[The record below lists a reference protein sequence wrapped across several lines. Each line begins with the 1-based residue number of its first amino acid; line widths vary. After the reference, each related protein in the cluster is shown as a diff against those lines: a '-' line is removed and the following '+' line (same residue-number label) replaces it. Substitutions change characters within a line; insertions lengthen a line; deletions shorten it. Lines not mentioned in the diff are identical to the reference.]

1 MKRACR
7 HLANLAGRI
16 RFPMIQLQLLP
27 IFLSI
32 FLTSM
37 GHQSH
42 PINNT
47 NTIYLKILAIQLLN
61 YLTRIFSSLSVAC
74 TNLVAGE
81 ALSFEYWC
89 TFWLLPDGQIDL
101 SQKIAKCTSK
111 RSGSPTCKTI
121 FDQFDLNFLL
131 IERHFTCDVSYLI
144 VQHKITRRQT
154 NGLNVGI
161 EFCLL
166 LDFDHSNVV
175 EKDLIVVIFM
185 L

>member
-1 MKRACR
+1 MRRACR
-7 HLANLAGRI
+7 HLADLAGRI
-16 RFPMIQLQLLP
+16 WVPKIQLQLLP

-32 FLTSM
+32 FQTSV

-101 SQKIAKCTSK
+101 SQNIATCTSK

-161 EFCLL
+161 EFCVL

-175 EKDLIVVIFM
+175 EVDLSVVIFV